1 MEQDPWRFAVFAREE
16 YANLLVAVLPSSPA
30 RITHR
35 AEFAATIAKQR
46 PCLAF
51 VDVELLPQL
60 DGSSTAGAAIVG
72 VTHGGVNDLVT
83 ALLELPK
90 LSHVVSTA
98 MLTSHSAAANMIDL
112 CSRIGQGRE
121 HNPIGDFG
129 VGRAALL
136 ASSERRA
143 MRLDRMAEFF
153 AAQGTGQRTIA
164 MMCDIAEELI
174 TNALYDAPHE
184 ARWFSEPV
192 SRTSAVELPPE
203 HACEISYGIDR
214 DRMFVRVRDP
224 FGSLTHARLLQVLAR
239 CRTKEVHCDESRG
252 GAGLGMWRVFSSA
265 SSLVVSVSP
274 GRLTDI
280 IVWVDPTNR
289 RPAGKLHTVQLSF
302 PEPLLPEGGVA
313 GRFAA
318 DHDFDLMDESFTA
331 LIS

>member
-1 MEQDPWRFAVFAREE
+1 MQNEQWRFAVFAREE
-16 YANLLVAVLPSSPA
+16 YANLLTPVLPSSPA
-30 RITHR
+30 RIHNR
-35 AEFAATIAKQR
+35 AEFAGLTKRR

-51 VDVELLPQL
+51 VDVDLLPQL
-60 DGSSTAGAAIVG
+60 DGISTAGVAIVG
-72 VTHGGVNDLVT
+72 VTRGGVTEVVN
-83 ALLELPK
+83 ALLEFHK
-90 LSHVVSTA
+90 LAHVVSTS
-98 MLTSHSAAANMIDL
+98 MLTNTNAAAYMLDL
-112 CSRIGQGRE
+112 CSRIQEGSE
-121 HNPIGDFG
+121 HSPIADG

-136 ASSERRA
+136 ASSERRG
-143 MRLDRMAEFF
+143 MRLDRMGEFF
-153 AAQGTGQRTIA
+153 AAQGVAQKTIA

-192 SRTSAVELPPE
+192 SRTATVELPPE
-203 HACEISYGIDR
+203 HACEISYGMDR

-224 FGSLTHARLLQVLAR
+224 FGSLTHTRLMQVLAR

-280 IVWVDPTNR
+280 IVWVDASNR
-289 RPAGKLHTVQLSF
+289 RPSGKLHTVQLSF
-302 PEPLLPEGGVA
+302 PETLLPEGVVA

-318 DHDFDLMDESFTA
+318 DHDSDLMDESFTA